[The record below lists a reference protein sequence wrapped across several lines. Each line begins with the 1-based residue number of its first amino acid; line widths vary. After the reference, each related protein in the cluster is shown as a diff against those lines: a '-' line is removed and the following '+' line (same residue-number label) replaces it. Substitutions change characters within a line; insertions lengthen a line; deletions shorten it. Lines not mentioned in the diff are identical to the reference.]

1 MVHDI
6 KSGAKLL
13 PVVGKEKKMKKI
25 VSVVMVLCMTLA
37 LAACGGKEQTVSY
50 KMEQEQSGLMMSD
63 TMTLDAKGD
72 KVVKIT
78 EVIDVDMSGFDEATQ
93 GQMTTTYD
101 AMVEQYAAVE
111 GVECTGTAGTGTY
124 SITITIDATGDAVE
138 KLAEQGL
145 LAIEG
150 NGSRLSLKATGEAL
164 EGSGYTKVE

>member
-1 MVHDI
+1 MVHSVKDVPYYYLI
-6 KSGAKLL
+6 EGRKG
-13 PVVGKEKKMKKI
+13 KMKKI

-63 TMTLDAKGD
+63 TMTLE
-72 KVVKIT
+72 IT
-78 EVIDVDMSGFDEATQ
+78 EVIEMDMTGFDEATQ

>member
-1 MVHDI
+1 
-6 KSGAKLL
+6 
-13 PVVGKEKKMKKI
+13 MKKI

-111 GVECTGTAGTGTY
+111 GV
-124 SITITIDATGDAVE
+124 
-138 KLAEQGL
+138 
-145 LAIEG
+145 
-150 NGSRLSLKATGEAL
+150 
-164 EGSGYTKVE
+164 

>member
-1 MVHDI
+1 MVCGSNCHTI
-6 KSGAKLL
+6 YYLIEGRKG
-13 PVVGKEKKMKKI
+13 KMKKI

-50 KMEQEQSGLMMSD
+50 QMEQEQSGLKMTD

-78 EVIDVDMSGFDEATQ
+78 EVIDMDMSGFDEATQ
-93 GQMTTTYD
+93 EQMSVAYD

-111 GVECTGTAGTGTY
+111 GVECTGSAGTGTY

-138 KLAEQGL
+138 QLAEQGL

-164 EGSGYTKVE
+164 EGSGYSKVE

>member
-1 MVHDI
+1 
-6 KSGAKLL
+6 
-13 PVVGKEKKMKKI
+13 MKKI

-111 GVECTGTAGTGTY
+111 GVECTGSAGTGTY
-124 SITITIDATGDAVE
+124 TISITIDATGDAVE
-138 KLAEQGL
+138 KLAEQDL

-150 NGSRLSLKATGEAL
+150 NGSKLSLKATGESL

>member
-1 MVHDI
+1 
-6 KSGAKLL
+6 
-13 PVVGKEKKMKKI
+13 MKKRNVLAI
-25 VSVVMVLCMTLA
+25 VLAAVMATGM

>member
-1 MVHDI
+1 
-6 KSGAKLL
+6 
-13 PVVGKEKKMKKI
+13 MKKI
-25 VSVVMVLCMTLA
+25 LSVVMIFCMTLA
-37 LAACGGKEQTVSY
+37 LAACGGKEQKASY
-50 KMEQEQSGLMMSD
+50 QMEQEESGLKLTD

-93 GQMTTTYD
+93 A
-101 AMVEQYAAVE
+101 AMVSQYDTMVGQYAAVE
-111 GVECTGTAGTGTY
+111 GVECTGSAGTGTY

-138 KLAEQGL
+138 ELAAQGL